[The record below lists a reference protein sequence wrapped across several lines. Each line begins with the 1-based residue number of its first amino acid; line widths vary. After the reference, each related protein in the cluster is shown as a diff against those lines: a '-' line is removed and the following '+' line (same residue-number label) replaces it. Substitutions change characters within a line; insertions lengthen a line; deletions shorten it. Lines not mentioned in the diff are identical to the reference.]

1 MSKIYM
7 IGERNGK
14 KYVAHVDKTGATVLD
29 NSVEIT
35 KAEYRRHRAAG
46 VPSWGEEQTAK
57 ARALHRDPKR
67 ASRWAARA
75 AKARADAWKM
85 EQERKS
91 NWLAR
96 QLKAEQERAQAT
108 A

>member
-75 AKARADAWKM
+75 AKSRKEAQ
-85 EQERKS
+85 EQKRK
-91 NWLAR
+91 A
-96 QLKAEQERAQAT
+96 KAGAERAQIA

>member
-1 MSKIYM
+1 MSKVYM

-14 KYVAHVDKTGATVLD
+14 KYVAHMDKRSAAVLD
-29 NSVEIT
+29 NSMEIT

-46 VPSWGEEQTAK
+46 VPSWGEEQTARDK
-57 ARALHRDPKR
+57 ALHRDPKR

>member
-14 KYVAHVDKTGATVLD
+14 KYGAQVDKTGAAVLD

-75 AKARADAWKM
+75 AKARKEARDMENERLMDLQRRKAKADT
-85 EQERKS
+85 
-91 NWLAR
+91 
-96 QLKAEQERAQAT
+96 ERAQIT